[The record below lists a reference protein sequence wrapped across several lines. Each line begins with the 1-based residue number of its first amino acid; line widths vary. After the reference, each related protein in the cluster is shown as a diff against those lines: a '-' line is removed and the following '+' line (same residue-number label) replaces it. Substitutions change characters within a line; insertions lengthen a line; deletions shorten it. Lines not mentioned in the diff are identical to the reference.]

1 MLPETYLSFLEASKR
16 IEPEAGRVWIGETG
30 FRVPES
36 SAQAEVWVRAL
47 AGGRRSGMH
56 PDLVPFATDGV
67 GNRYCF
73 YCSSRPE
80 LGHIETIVFW
90 VLDTA
95 RAIPIAENFGAF
107 LDWMGMVAH
116 WTAMRGDDSIV
127 DDAHLREIVDPI
139 LRALGRPSEPRQRVR
154 SREATQRDLLASL
167 LDVQPAS
174 PVGLIWKAMGQLEQ
188 SDTSGALLSCERA
201 LRVFPEHV
209 MARLLEADAHL
220 REGSTAARLGALTQA
235 IRMPLVYGGDEQ
247 LPYVGKF
254 PALDPAWLAE
264 ELATAPLP
272 ADDLMFEPIWDL
284 ILAYDPTT
292 ASGWLTVSVEYAN
305 LEQMEVA
312 ITMAT
317 NALLFAL
324 PEERTPVLSYLSE
337 LYSAAGADWHASL
350 TTAEAE
356 RPAPA
361 VVPRRD

>member
-1 MLPETYLSFLEASKR
+1 MPATYRSFLKAAESL
-16 IEPEAGRVWIGETG
+16 EPEAGRVWIGETG
-30 FRVPES
+30 FRVPGS
-36 SAQAEVWVRAL
+36 PAQAEAWELAL

-56 PDLVPFATDGV
+56 PDLIPFATDGI

-73 YCSSRPE
+73 YCSSRPA
-80 LGHIETIVFW
+80 LRHVETIVFW

-95 RAIPIAENFGAF
+95 RAIPIAENFAAF

-116 WTAMRGDDSIV
+116 WTAMRGDDSII
-127 DDAHLREIVDPI
+127 DESHLREIVDPI
-139 LRALGRPSEPRQRVR
+139 LRTLGRPSEPRDRVR

-167 LDVQPAS
+167 LEVQPMS

-188 SDTSGALLSCERA
+188 GDTSGVLLSCERA
-201 LRVFPEHV
+201 LRGFPEHV

-220 REGSTAARLGALTQA
+220 REGSVAARLDALTQA

-305 LEQMEVA
+305 LEQIEVA

-324 PEERTPVLSYLSE
+324 PEERTPVMSYLSE
-337 LYSAAGADWHASL
+337 LYTAAGADWHAAI

-356 RPAPA
+356 RSTILLI
-361 VVPRRD
+361 PRRD